1 MAAAD
6 ADPPLR
12 RWRLGL
18 TGKLVVALCLLL
30 AGAAATMVFLA
41 APATARA
48 FATHGEGLLRDG
60 SGVMHDLARRQTA
73 ETTAVLVDLIRNT
86 ATARQRALEDLPLEL
101 YGGDVAATRAAIAA
115 EDETRRERQLAN
127 VTTLRAEMER
137 RSAAAIDDRL
147 GELDARQTAQTD
159 SFAEALRRDH
169 LFFVAMVLGVL
180 VVVLG
185 FGVHA
190 LVVRPTLRLRSATRR
205 VTGGDL
211 AVELPC
217 PSRDELGDLTRDF
230 ADMVRQ
236 LRESRAALERLT
248 AGLADEV
255 RRKTEHL
262 ERALTELRSSHRQL
276 AEAERLASLGTLAGG
291 IAHEFHN
298 LIGGIR
304 GCAEELAADE
314 TSAERRETFAVIGRA
329 ADRATGIVQQLLRFA
344 RRSVEVTGEVDIAT
358 VVEDAL
364 RLCEPAARRQNVRV
378 DRRLA
383 TGLCVTGDA
392 NGLHQVL
399 VNLLTNALQA
409 MPAGGT
415 LTVASQ
421 RDGDDVVLTV
431 ADTGG
436 GIATEHLPHVFE
448 PFFTTK
454 SDQHDPARRGSGLG
468 LSVSWGIVTAHGGRI
483 VASSPPGHGATFTVT
498 LPTRRA

>member
-1 MAAAD
+1 MA
-6 ADPPLR
+6 
-12 RWRLGL
+12 
-18 TGKLVVALCLLL
+18 ALCLLL
-30 AGAAATMVFLA
+30 AGAAAAMAFVA

-60 SGVMHDLARRQTA
+60 SQVMHDLAQRQTQ
-73 ETTAVLVDLIRNT
+73 ETTAVLVDLIRHT

-101 YGGDVAATRAAIAA
+101 YGGDVAAIRAAIAT
-115 EDETRRERQLAN
+115 EDDIRRQRQLAN

-137 RSAAAIDDRL
+137 RSGAAVDDRL
-147 GELDARQTAQTD
+147 GELGVRQKAQTD
-159 SFAEALRRDH
+159 SFADALRRDH
-169 LFFVAMVLGVL
+169 VFFVALVLGVL

-211 AVELPC
+211 EVGLPR
-217 PSRDELGDLTRDF
+217 PSGDELGDLTGDF

-262 ERALTELRSSHRQL
+262 ERALSELRSSHRQL

-304 GCAEELAADE
+304 GCAAELAADE
-314 TSAERRETFAVIGRA
+314 TSEDRRETFAVIARA
-329 ADRATGIVQQLLRFA
+329 TDRATGIVQQLLRFA
-344 RRSVEVTGEVDIAT
+344 RRSIEVTDEVDVAT

-364 RLCEPAARRQNVRV
+364 RLCEPAARRQDVRV
-378 DRRLA
+378 ERRLA
-383 TGLCVTGDA
+383 AGLRVTGDA

-409 MPAGGT
+409 MPGGGT
-415 LTVASQ
+415 LAVGSQ
-421 RDGDDVVLTV
+421 RDGADVVLTV
-431 ADTGG
+431 ADTGS
-436 GIATEHLPHVFE
+436 GIAAEHLAHVFE

-454 SDQHDPARRGSGLG
+454 GDQHDPARRGSGLG

-483 VASSPPGHGATFTVT
+483 VASSPPGAGATFTVT
-498 LPTRRA
+498 LPARVD